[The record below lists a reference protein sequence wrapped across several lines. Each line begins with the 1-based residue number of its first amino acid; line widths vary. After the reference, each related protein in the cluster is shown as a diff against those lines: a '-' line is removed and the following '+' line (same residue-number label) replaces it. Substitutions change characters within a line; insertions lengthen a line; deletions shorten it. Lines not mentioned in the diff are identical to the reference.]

1 MKRALLLFAL
11 CLTTA
16 TIFAQTTLQGTVTD
30 ADNGDP
36 LISASVALYK
46 DGNLVTGNITDFDGN
61 FYFSNIDPGEYDLLI
76 SYTGF
81 ADQRLEGIGV
91 LAGRSNVADVELSQ
105 GVNMDVVTVVGYK
118 EPLVEQD
125 NTTQGSI
132 VTSEEIRQLPT
143 RNINALAS
151 TGAGVASADEGGALS
166 IRGSRPDATF
176 YYVDGIRVQGN
187 LIQES
192 EIEQLQTVIGGVPA
206 QYGDVTGGFI
216 SITTKGP
223 SNRFGGGVE
232 IETSDFLDDFGQSLL
247 GFNLSGPLLKR
258 ANDKNTSILGF
269 RLAGRYTLL
278 EDDRPSAVPLY
289 RVNDDALA
297 ELEANPLVVRNR
309 GNGQFAPFVA
319 ADFYDND
326 DVSPQT
332 TRPFEESTRADI
344 RAILD
349 ARLSDAIDV
358 TLTGFYSETENQFTP
373 TDPNGAFWRVY
384 NSHNNPTRFDTDYRA
399 SFRLRHRLGRQ
410 GGDGSDQGL
419 IQNASYT
426 LQFGYENNSFDV
438 SDQRHGENY
447 FAYGHVAEFD
457 VDYVPVFAA
466 LQSSMGGDSLV
477 HVDYRPVL
485 ANYNDGNSSNPV
497 LANYN
502 NIYGVDA
509 LSSENLYGSDFAFS
523 FQPTAPIQGESN
535 IFIPQSVN
543 GFVATNG
550 ATQSLYNTAWNIH
563 SNVGSVYNTVSRGD
577 NDIFTFNANA
587 SLELVPGGGNN
598 AKNRHSIQFGIMYEQ
613 RTIRG
618 YTVSPRGLWTLGR
631 QLSNQHLVS
640 VSDQNRVIEQ
650 LDIDASSNILGASG
664 SVDVYAPTVTD
675 LPGQFYLAARE
686 RFGLTVDQ
694 FFNIDEYAPEDLT
707 LDLFS
712 AKELNDAG
720 LIGYTGYDYLGN
732 EFNGSFDDFFTIDP
746 QTGDP
751 SFNVAPFRPIYSS
764 AYIQDKFTL
773 NDMIFRLGVR
783 VDRYDANTKVLRDP
797 YSLYALQGAAD
808 FHSGTNTERPGA
820 IGDDFAVYTTSQ
832 GSNSVQAYRDG
843 DNWFLADGSP
853 VNGPQEI
860 DGIRSGLVFPVY
872 ENPLAESSVNLIKE
886 DAFRVEDS
894 FEDYEVQI
902 NVMPRLSFSFP
913 ISDASNFFAHYD
925 VLVQRPAGNNIA
937 TARTY
942 YYFVERP
949 GTSRNPI
956 SNPNLR
962 PETTIDYEVGF
973 QQRLTNSSALKVSAY
988 YKELRD
994 NIQQRTYFPVPLVNQ
1009 YTTFDNQD
1017 FGTTKGFNITYDLRR
1032 TNNVQINANYSLA
1045 FADGTGSDA
1054 NSQRGL
1060 TNRGNIRTLFPLNFD
1075 ERHRINF
1082 ILDYRLDDRTQ
1093 GVFKNFGVNLQAIG
1107 VSGRPYTQ
1115 TQVPSQFGGT
1125 GTVGAVNGARKP
1137 WTFRL
1142 NLRVDKQIDLGN
1154 GMGVNVY
1161 FRVTNLLDRRNVLNV
1176 YSVTG
1181 SPEDSGWLQSS
1192 FGQDFLANT
1201 ESQTVPVESFLA
1213 SYQWSL
1219 LQPGFFSLPRQMF
1232 MGAIVNF

>member
-30 ADNGDP
+30 VDNGDP

-61 FYFSNIDPGEYDLLI
+61 FYFSNIDPGSYDLLV
-76 SYTGF
+76 SYTGYQ
-81 ADQRLEGIGV
+81 DQRLAGIGV
-91 LAGRSNVADVELSQ
+91 LAGRANVADVELSQ
-105 GVNMDVVTVVGYK
+105 GVTLATATVVDYR

-125 NTTQGSI
+125 NTTQGNI
-132 VTSEEIRQLPT
+132 VTSDEIRQLPT

-176 YYVDGIRVQGN
+176 YYVDGIRIQGN

-223 SNRFGGGVE
+223 SSRFGGGVE
-232 IETSDFLDDFGQSLL
+232 IETSEGLDDFGQSLL

-269 RLAGRYTLL
+269 RLAGRYTIR

-297 ELEANPLVVRNR
+297 ALEENPLVVRNR
-309 GNGQFAPFVA
+309 GDGQFIPFVA
-319 ADFYDND
+319 AEFYDND
-326 DVSPQT
+326 EVSPT
-332 TRPFEESTRADI
+332 ATRPFEESTRADLT
-344 RAILD
+344 AKLD

-358 TLTGFYSETENQFTP
+358 QLTGFYSETENQFTP
-373 TDPNGAFWRVY
+373 GGWRVY
-384 NSHNNPTRFDTDYRA
+384 NSHNNPTRFDNDYRA

-410 GGDGSDQGL
+410 GGDGSDLGL

-426 LQFGYENNSFDV
+426 LQFGYENNQFDQ
-438 SDQRHGENY
+438 SDPRHGENY
-447 FAYGHVAEFD
+447 FAYGHLADFD
-457 VDYVPVFAA
+457 VDYIPVFANVG
-466 LQSSMGGDSLV
+466 SSMGGDSLV
-477 HVDYRPVL
+477 HVDYRAVL
-485 ANYNDGNSSNPV
+485 ANYNDDNSSNPI

-509 LSSENLYGSDFAFS
+509 LASENLYGAQFGFS
-523 FQPTAPIQGESN
+523 GVGAAPIVGENN
-535 IFIPQSVN
+535 IIIPQAVN
-543 GFVATNG
+543 SFLATNG
-550 ATQSLYNTAWNIH
+550 STQGIFTSAWGLH
-563 SNVGSVYNTVSRGD
+563 TNVGSVFNSVQRG
-577 NDIFTFNANA
+577 NNEIFTFNANA

-598 AKNRHSIQFGIMYEQ
+598 AKNRHSIQFGIMYEE
-613 RTIRG
+613 RVLRG
-618 YTVSPRGLWTLGR
+618 YSVAPRGLWTLGR
-631 QLSNQHLVS
+631 QLSNQHIVS
-640 VSDQNRVIEQ
+640 VSDQNRIIDQIEVNEGDFSQ
-650 LDIDASSNILGASG
+650 MVDI
-664 SVDVYAPTVTD
+664 YAPTVTD
-675 LPGQFYLAARE
+675 LPGQFYRAARE
-686 RFGLTVDQ
+686 RFGLTIDQ
-694 FFNIDEYAPEDLT
+694 FFNIDEMAPEDLT

-712 AKELNDAG
+712 ARELNDAG
-720 LIGYTGYDYLGN
+720 LVGYTGYDYLGN
-732 EFNGSFDDFFTIDP
+732 EFNGSFDDFFAIDP
-746 QTGDP
+746 QTGDR
-751 SFNVAPFRPIYSS
+751 SFNVAPFRPIYTS

-797 YSLYALQGAAD
+797 YSLYGLQGAAD
-808 FHSGTNTERPGA
+808 FHSATNTERPGA
-820 IGDDFAVYTTSQ
+820 IGDDFAVYTVAQ
-832 GSNSVQAYRDG
+832 GSNEVQAYRNG

-872 ENPLAESSVNLIKE
+872 ENPLAESSPNLIKE
-886 DAFRVEDS
+886 EAFRVEDS

-925 VLVQRPAGNNIA
+925 VLVQRPAGNNVA

-942 YYFVERP
+942 FYFVDRP
-949 GTSRNPI
+949 GTPGAPI

-973 QQRLTNSSALKVSAY
+973 QQRLTNSSALKISAY
-988 YKELRD
+988 YKELRG

-1009 YTTFDNQD
+1009 YTTYDNQD

-1093 GVFKNFGVNLQAIG
+1093 GIFKNFGVNLQAIG

-1142 NLRVDKQIDLGN
+1142 NMRIDKQINLGN
-1154 GMGVNVY
+1154 GMGLNVY
-1161 FRVTNLLDRRNVLNV
+1161 CRISNLLDRRNVLNV

-1192 FGQDFLANT
+1192 FGQVFLENT
-1201 ESQTVPVESFLA
+1201 ATQQVPVESFLA
-1213 SYQWSL
+1213 SYQWSI
-1219 LQPGFFSLPRQMF
+1219 LQPGFFSLPRQIF
-1232 MGAIVNF
+1232 VGAIVNF